1 MLKIQE
7 AQYFLMYSY
16 SLRAVTNDDID
27 FIYTLMETC
36 FSKYVKEMFG
46 AWNPLVQREIIKT
59 KFLDANS
66 KIIQKNNVDI
76 GLLIIIQGENETEIN
91 QFAILPQY
99 RYIGLSARIVEDLK
113 AEALNKG
120 IPIKLRVLIKNL
132 YAIKFWQAAGFK
144 KTDETETHVYMKW
157 QNAL

>member
-1 MLKIQE
+1 MNT
-7 AQYFLMYSY
+7 YN
-16 SLRAVTNDDID
+16 LRPVTNEDLD
-27 FIYTLMETC
+27 FIYSVMETC

-46 AWNPLVQREIIKT
+46 AWDPPVQREIVKI

-76 GLLIIIQGENETEIN
+76 GLLIVVRGEDEIEIS

-120 IPIKLRVLIKNL
+120 VPIKLRVLIRNL
-132 YAIKFWQAAGFK
+132 YAIKFWRAAGFNVTH
-144 KTDETETHVYMKW
+144 KTDTHVYMKW
-157 QNAL
+157 QNKK